1 MQVICIKNAKKSAF
15 SCKILAY
22 VRKKQYLCSRFCT
35 TDEVR
40 LKKYISTVV
49 LSVLVGTPLFGQA
62 GASVFS
68 FLGLP
73 ASARLNA
80 LGGSNV
86 SLNQGDLSAFMCN
99 PALLSDSTD
108 KQIEL
113 GYGYYGAS
121 EHFGSVLYSQNYQQ
135 NYFAGG
141 IQYLNY
147 GKFAYADEY
156 GNLLGGNFTAQ
167 DILINLAYARHL
179 SPMFTVGVSLKP
191 VISSYEIYNSFALGA
206 DVGGHFVLP
215 GEGLEVGLSLQN
227 IGWQLKG
234 FYTDENGDSGL
245 EMLPLNLQLGVS
257 YKLPHA
263 PIRFSFTAHNLQ
275 RWNLNYQT
283 ANIGVKRGD
292 EKIQYYTTTNAKW
305 YDMLFRHTIW
315 AVDIVPKSNKFW
327 ITLSYNHR
335 RRQELNLVDVSAN
348 VEQKSLAGFALGVGL
363 NIKGLRVGVAASQY
377 TRSNYTFQFSLALD
391 VNQFLK

>member
-1 MQVICIKNAKKSAF
+1 M
-15 SCKILAY
+15 
-22 VRKKQYLCSRFCT
+22 
-35 TDEVR
+35 R
-40 LKKYISTVV
+40 LKNYISAAL
-49 LSVLVGTPLFGQA
+49 LSVLFCGSAIAQG
-62 GASVFS
+62 GASVFT

-80 LGGSNV
+80 LGGTNV
-86 SLNQGDLSAFMCN
+86 CLNEGELAASLCN
-99 PALLSDSTD
+99 PALLSDSTHM
-108 KQIEL
+108 QIEL

-121 EHFGSVLYSQNYQQ
+121 EHFGSALYGHNWGL

-141 IQYLNY
+141 VHYLNY

-156 GNLLGGNFTAQ
+156 GNLQGGTFTAQ

-179 SPMFTVGVSLKP
+179 SEMFTVGVSLKP
-191 VISSYEIYNSFALGA
+191 VISAYEVYTSFALGA

-215 GEGLEVGLSLQN
+215 GQGLEVGLTLQN

-234 FYTDENGDSGL
+234 FYTDSYGDTDL
-245 EMLPLNLQLGVS
+245 EMLPLNLQLGIS

-275 RWNLNYQT
+275 RWDLNYQT
-283 ANIGVKRGD
+283 ANMGTKRGD
-292 EKIQYYTTTNAKW
+292 SKIQYYTATNTPW

-315 AVDIVPKSNKFW
+315 AIDIVPKSKKFW

-335 RRQELNLVDVSAN
+335 RRQELNLVDAGVN
-348 VEQKSLAGFALGVGL
+348 VEQKSLAGFALGAGL
-363 NIKGLRVGVAASQY
+363 NIKGVHVGVAASQY
-377 TRSNYTFQFSLALD
+377 TRSNYTFQFSLGLD
-391 VNQFLK
+391 VNQLMK